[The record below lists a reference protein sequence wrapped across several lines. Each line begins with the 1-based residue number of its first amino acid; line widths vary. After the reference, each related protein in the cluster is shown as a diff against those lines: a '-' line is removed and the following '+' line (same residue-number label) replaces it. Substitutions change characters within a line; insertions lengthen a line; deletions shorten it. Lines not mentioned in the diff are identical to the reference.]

1 MKHFSNPPILDVS
14 KLVYANEHSGVS
26 LQKAAVA
33 ADANDHARS
42 IDESFRKLMARY
54 ERSGRPVNVSFRQ
67 LVSWIKGGDRATHFI
82 HPYPAKLL
90 PHIAHFFLSVN
101 ELSRPGDKVLDPFGG
116 SGTVALEAQLFGRRP
131 LYADANP
138 LAKLI
143 ATVKCKRIPEL
154 AVRDAVKRVKRNS
167 HRAGARPPETPCV
180 VNIEHWYQT
189 PVIDSLGRIKRAIEK
204 ETDKAVKEFLLV
216 AFSVTC
222 RKQSNADPRVS
233 VPVRLKK
240 INQVNGM
247 ADVWETF
254 EATIEA
260 NLRRMKLVQPY
271 GGGNNRLF
279 SCKVV
284 GNDARSLVTSQTS
297 KRPLANDS
305 VDLIITSPPYAGAQ
319 KYIRA
324 SSLSLGW
331 LGMASVEDLKR
342 LENKSIGREHYSAA
356 QIVEVQTTGIA
367 AVDRLVVKVYQR
379 NPLRSKIVSSYI
391 LEMRECIRE
400 MHRVLKPGGHMVMV
414 LGNNEVCG
422 YPLRTARY
430 LREICEMV
438 GMQTRMVLVD
448 EIKSRGLMTKRNRT
462 ASVIT
467 REWVLVMVKPRDA

>member
-1 MKHFSNPPILDVS
+1 
-14 KLVYANEHSGVS
+14 
-26 LQKAAVA
+26 
-33 ADANDHARS
+33 
-42 IDESFRKLMARY
+42 
-54 ERSGRPVNVSFRQ
+54 
-67 LVSWIKGGDRATHFI
+67 
-82 HPYPAKLL
+82 
-90 PHIAHFFLSVN
+90 
-101 ELSRPGDKVLDPFGG
+101 
-116 SGTVALEAQLFGRRP
+116 
-131 LYADANP
+131 
-138 LAKLI
+138 
-143 ATVKCKRIPEL
+143 
-154 AVRDAVKRVKRNS
+154 
-167 HRAGARPPETPCV
+167 
-180 VNIEHWYQT
+180 
-189 PVIDSLGRIKRAIEK
+189 
-204 ETDKAVKEFLLV
+204 
-216 AFSVTC
+216 
-222 RKQSNADPRVS
+222 
-233 VPVRLKK
+233 
-240 INQVNGM
+240 M